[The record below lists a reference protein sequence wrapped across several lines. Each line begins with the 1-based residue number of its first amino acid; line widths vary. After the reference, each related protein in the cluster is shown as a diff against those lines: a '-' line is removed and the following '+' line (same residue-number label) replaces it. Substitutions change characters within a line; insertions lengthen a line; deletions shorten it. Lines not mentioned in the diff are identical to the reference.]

1 MPIIEDARHPSKYRM
16 LVGMVDVIFSDVA
29 QPDQVCSSFAFS
41 AFIVNDN
48 ARSDPS
54 IRIADLSIIL
64 HVEIFWANMK
74 LFLKFGSLLLSI
86 RLKLLGL
93 STLWNVVRNLLF
105 LKHIM
110 NECYLLSCQ
119 VLLLTNSPAF
129 QIMHMT
135 MHSVPTWCE
144 INTEFLMQCL
154 AKSSFIKICS
164 LILKIWT
171 LLLLR
176 SFSFSLSFLLNG
188 AHFWSWVLLVLCYK
202 RECRTSCFSR
212 QIH

>member
-1 MPIIEDARHPSKYRM
+1 
-16 LVGMVDVIFSDVA
+16 
-29 QPDQVCSSFAFS
+29 
-41 AFIVNDN
+41 
-48 ARSDPS
+48 
-54 IRIADLSIIL
+54 
-64 HVEIFWANMK
+64 MK

-135 MHSVPTWCE
+135 MHSVPT
-144 INTEFLMQCL
+144 
-154 AKSSFIKICS
+154 
-164 LILKIWT
+164 
-171 LLLLR
+171 
-176 SFSFSLSFLLNG
+176 
-188 AHFWSWVLLVLCYK
+188 
-202 RECRTSCFSR
+202 
-212 QIH
+212 